1 MFLNRGKASFSIN
14 IHKMATPKKNNK
26 AAREKLASVNPS
38 GKKDES
44 FFELVF
50 DVTRQ
55 IPKGRVTSYGAIA
68 SCLGT
73 KLSARMVGWAMHAAG
88 SAKPKVP
95 AHRVVNRNG
104 MLTGKHHFNPPSKM
118 ETMLKKEGIKVKND
132 TVVDFKKLFWD
143 PSTELSL

>member
-1 MFLNRGKASFSIN
+1 MFPNPEKANLSIN
-14 IHKMATPKKNNK
+14 KNKMAASRKDNK
-26 AAREKLASVNPS
+26 SAREKLASVNPS
-38 GKKDES
+38 GKKDDS
-44 FFELVF
+44 FFDLVF
-50 DVTRQ
+50 EVTRQ

-68 SCLGT
+68 ACLGT

-118 ETMLKKEGIKVKND
+118 EALLKKEGVKVKND
-132 TVVDFKKLFWD
+132 TVVDFKNLFWD
-143 PSTELSL
+143 PATELL

>member
-1 MFLNRGKASFSIN
+1 
-14 IHKMATPKKNNK
+14 MATPKKNNK
-26 AAREKLASVNPS
+26 TAVREKLTTVNPS
-38 GKKDES
+38 GKKDDS
-44 FFELVF
+44 FFDLVF
-50 DVTRQ
+50 EVTRQ
-55 IPKGRVTSYGAIA
+55 IPRGRVTSYGAIA

-118 ETMLKKEGIKVKND
+118 AAMLKAEGIKVKND

-143 PSTELSL
+143 PSTELI

>member
-1 MFLNRGKASFSIN
+1 MFPNPEKANLSIN
-14 IHKMATPKKNNK
+14 KNKMAASRKDNK
-26 AAREKLASVNPS
+26 SAREKLASVNPS
-38 GKKDES
+38 GKKDDS
-44 FFELVF
+44 FFDLVF
-50 DVTRQ
+50 EVTRQ

-68 SCLGT
+68 ACLGT
-73 KLSARMVGWAMHAAG
+73 RLSARMVGWAMHAAG

-118 ETMLKKEGIKVKND
+118 EALLKKEGVKVKND

-143 PSTELSL
+143 PATELL